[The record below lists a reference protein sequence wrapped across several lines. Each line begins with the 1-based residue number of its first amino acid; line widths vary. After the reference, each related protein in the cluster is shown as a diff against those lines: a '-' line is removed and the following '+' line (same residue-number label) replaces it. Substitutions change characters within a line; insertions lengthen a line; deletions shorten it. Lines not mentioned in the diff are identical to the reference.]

1 MTRRFQP
8 KLIPTLFT
16 VPTLILTLALGVWQ
30 VQRLHWKQ
38 DLIDTLQERS
48 ALAPI
53 PLPKESQTGGP
64 LTEEEHEFIPVT
76 VTGTFDHEHEFN
88 LLNRSLNGKPGINVV
103 TPLLMEN
110 GDAILI
116 NRGWVPF
123 ELQDVEDRRQGQV
136 PGKVTITGLLRFGK
150 PQSWIQEQVVPP
162 NEPQNNAW
170 FTLDTAQMAEI
181 AGLSS
186 LPDHYI
192 LSGERDVPG
201 GYPVGRQWRVDIR
214 NNHFEYAI
222 TWFSMAI
229 SLSVIY
235 VIYHWR
241 RPEDEDG
248 TDDGAKGTQA

>member
-1 MTRRFQP
+1 MRRFQP

-16 VPTLILTLALGVWQ
+16 IPTLILTLALGVWQ

-38 DLIDTLQERS
+38 DLIDTLQERA
-48 ALAPI
+48 ALAPV
-53 PLPKESQTGGP
+53 PLPEGP
-64 LTEEEHEFIPVT
+64 LTEEAHEFIPVT
-76 VTGTFDHEHEFN
+76 VSGRFDHAHEFT
-88 LLNRSLNGKPGINVV
+88 LLNRSLNGKPGVNVV
-103 TPLLMEN
+103 TPLIMES
-110 GDAILI
+110 GEAILI

-123 ELQDVEDRRQGQV
+123 ELQDLELRREGQV
-136 PGKVTITGLLRFGK
+136 PGEVTITGLLRFVK

-162 NEPQNNAW
+162 NEPENNAW
-170 FTLDTAQMAEI
+170 FTLDTARMAEI

-186 LPDHYI
+186 LPVYYI

-214 NNHFEYAI
+214 NNHLEYAI

-241 RPEDEDG
+241 RPEELEEPEEPEEDKAEG
-248 TDDGAKGTQA
+248 SAA